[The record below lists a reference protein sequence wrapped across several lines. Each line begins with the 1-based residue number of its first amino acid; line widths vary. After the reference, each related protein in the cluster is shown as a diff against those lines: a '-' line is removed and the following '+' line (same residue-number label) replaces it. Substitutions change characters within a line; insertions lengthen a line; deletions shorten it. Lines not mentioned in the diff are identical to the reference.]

1 MSVRRL
7 HPEQPESFAFTE
19 ENAAYVQKVIA
30 RYPEGRQASAVIPA
44 LMVAQ
49 SQEGWISL
57 PAIEVVAKLLDMPDI
72 RVLEVATFYT
82 QFQLSPVGRKAHIQV
97 CGTTPCR
104 LRGADDII
112 AICKNRL
119 AAHPFELSTDGEFSW
134 EEVECAGAC
143 VNAPMVTV
151 GKDTYEDLTVETFNA
166 LIDGLVA
173 GNPPTPGP
181 QTERF
186 FSAPQS
192 GGAALTESALYDGS
206 VIGKYRAFDREELTP
221 PPAPAAAAPASPA
234 VVPAPAADA
243 KPAAEKPIPK
253 VVEAQGQADSDKVPD
268 QHKPALIEAARDGK
282 PDDLK
287 LIVGVGSKLE
297 ELLHKLGVYHFDQI
311 AGWNEMNLKWVDQHL
326 GSFRGRALRDKW
338 IEQSG
343 KLASG
348 WRPPIHGGG
357 QGGGNPV

>member
-19 ENAAYVQKVIA
+19 ENAAYLQKVIA

-49 SQEGWISL
+49 DQEGWISR
-57 PAIEVVAKLLDMPDI
+57 PAIETVAKLLDMPDI

-104 LRGADDII
+104 LRGADEII
-112 AICKNRL
+112 TICKNRL
-119 AAHPFELSTDGEFSW
+119 AAHPFELSPDGEFSW

-166 LIDGLVA
+166 LIDGLA
-173 GNPPTPGP
+173 SGNPPAPGP
-181 QTERF
+181 QTSRF
-186 FSAPQS
+186 FSAPE
-192 GGAALTESALYDGS
+192 GGGTALTDSELYDGS
-206 VIGKYRAFDREELTP
+206 VVGKYRAFDREELTP
-221 PPAPAAAAPASPA
+221 PPAAPAPAAAPAAAAPAP
-234 VVPAPAADA
+234 DA

-253 VVEAQGQADSDKVPD
+253 VVEAQGQADSEKVPE
-268 QHKPALIEAARDGK
+268 QHKPALLEAARGGK

-287 LIVGVGSKLE
+287 LIAGVGPKLE
-297 ELLHKLGVYHFDQI
+297 TLLHQIGVYHYDQI

-338 IEQSG
+338 VEQST
-343 KLASG
+343 KLAGG
-348 WRPPIHGGG
+348 WRPSDKDDGK
-357 QGGGNPV
+357 PV

>member
-7 HPEQPESFAFTE
+7 HSEQPESFAFTE
-19 ENAAYVQKVIA
+19 ENAAYLQKVIA

-49 SQEGWISL
+49 DQEGWISR
-57 PAIEVVAKLLDMPDI
+57 PAIEAVAKLLDMPDI

-104 LRGADDII
+104 LRGADELIS
-112 AICKNRL
+112 ICKNRL
-119 AAHPFELSTDGEFSW
+119 ASHPFELSADGDFSW

-151 GKDTYEDLTVETFNA
+151 GKDTYEDLTAETFNA
-166 LIDGLVA
+166 LIDGLA
-173 GNPPTPGP
+173 TGNPPTPGP
-181 QTERF
+181 QSDRF
-186 FSAPQS
+186 FSAPS
-192 GGAALTESALYDGS
+192 NGDTSLTDPALFDGS
-206 VIGKYRAFDREELTP
+206 VIGKYRAFDREELAP
-221 PPAPAAAAPASPA
+221 PPVAPAPAPAPAAT
-234 VVPAPAADA
+234 PAAAA

-253 VVEAQGQADSDKVPD
+253 VVEAHGQADSEKVPE
-268 QHKPALIEAARDGK
+268 QHKPTLLEAARDGK

-287 LIVGVGSKLE
+287 LISGVGPKLE
-297 ELLHKLGVYHFDQI
+297 ELLHKLGVYHYDQI
-311 AGWNEMNLKWVDQHL
+311 ASWNEMNIQWVDQHL

-338 IEQSG
+338 IEQSL

-348 WRPPIHGGG
+348 WRPSKDGAK
-357 QGGGNPV
+357 PV

>member
-19 ENAAYVQKVIA
+19 ENAAYLQKVVA

-49 SQEGWISL
+49 DQEGWISR
-57 PAIEVVAKLLDMPDI
+57 PAIETVAKLLDMAEI

-82 QFQLSPVGRKAHIQV
+82 QFQLSPVGRKAHVQV

-104 LRGADDII
+104 LRGADELIT
-112 AICKNRL
+112 ICKNRL
-119 AAHPFELSTDGEFSW
+119 AAHPFELSADGDFSW

-151 GKDTYEDLTVETFNA
+151 GKDTYEDLTAETFNA
-166 LIDGLVA
+166 LLDGLA
-173 GNPPTPGP
+173 SGNPPAPGP
-181 QTERF
+181 QDGRF
-186 FSAPQS
+186 FSAPEH
-192 GGAALTESALYDGS
+192 GGTALTDSALYDGS
-206 VIGKYRAFDREELTP
+206 VIGKYRAFDREELAP
-221 PPAPAAAAPASPA
+221 PPAATAPAAAPAPAPAAA
-234 VVPAPAADA
+234 VAPAASA
-243 KPAAEKPIPK
+243 KPAAEQPIPK
-253 VVEAQGQADSDKVPD
+253 VVEAQGQADSEKVPD
-268 QHKPALIEAARDGK
+268 QYKPTLLEAARDGK

-287 LIVGVGSKLE
+287 LIWGVGSKLE
-297 ELLHKLGVYHFDQI
+297 EMLHKLGVYHYDQI

-338 IEQSG
+338 IEQTT

-348 WRPPIHGGG
+348 WRPSGKDSGK
-357 QGGGNPV
+357 PV

>member
-19 ENAAYVQKVIA
+19 ENAAYLQKVIA

-49 SQEGWISL
+49 SQEGWISR
-57 PAIEVVAKLLDMPDI
+57 PAVETVAKLLDMPDI

-104 LRGADDII
+104 LRGADEII
-112 AICKNRL
+112 SICKNRL
-119 AAHPFELSTDGEFSW
+119 AAHPFELSADGAFSW

-151 GKDTYEDLTVETFNA
+151 GSDTYEDLTAETFNA
-166 LIDGLVA
+166 LIDGFAV

-181 QTERF
+181 QNGRF
-186 FSAPQS
+186 YSAPS
-192 GGAALTESALYDGS
+192 NGDTSLTDPSLVDGS
-206 VIGKYRAFDREELTP
+206 VVGKYRAFDREELAP
-221 PPAPAAAAPASPA
+221 APAAPAPAPAPAAA
-234 VVPAPAADA
+234 
-243 KPAAEKPIPK
+243 KPAEEKPVPK
-253 VVEAQGQADSDKVPD
+253 VVEAQGQADAEKVPD
-268 QHKPALIEAARDGK
+268 QHKPTLLEAARDGK

-287 LIVGVGSKLE
+287 LIAGVGPKLE
-297 ELLHKLGVYHFDQI
+297 ELLHKLGVYHYDQI
-311 AGWNEMNLKWVDQHL
+311 AGWNEMNIQWVDQHL

-343 KLASG
+343 KLATG
-348 WRPPIHGGG
+348 WRPSKDGAK
-357 QGGGNPV
+357 PV

>member
-19 ENAAYVQKVIA
+19 ENAAYVRKVIS

-57 PAIEVVAKLLDMPDI
+57 PAIETVARLLDMPDI

-104 LRGADDII
+104 LRGAGDII
-112 AICKNRL
+112 DICKNRL
-119 AAHPFELSTDGEFSW
+119 AAHPFELSADGDFSW
-134 EEVECAGAC
+134 EEVECAGTC
-143 VNAPMVTV
+143 VNAPVVTV
-151 GKDTYEDLTVETFNA
+151 GSDTYEDLAVDTFNA
-166 LIDGLVA
+166 LLDGLVA
-173 GNPPTPGP
+173 GNPPAPGP
-181 QTERF
+181 QNGRF
-186 FSAPQS
+186 FSAPANGDTS
-192 GGAALTESALYDGS
+192 LTDAALYDGS
-206 VIGKYRAFDREELTP
+206 VVGKYRAFDREELTP
-221 PPAPAAAAPASPA
+221 QPAAAAPAAS
-234 VVPAPAADA
+234 APAA

-268 QHKPALIEAARDGK
+268 QHKPALLDAARDGK

-287 LIVGVGSKLE
+287 LIAGVGSKLE
-297 ELLHKLGVYHFDQI
+297 ELLHKLGVYHYDQI
-311 AGWNEMNLKWVDQHL
+311 AGWNEMNLRWVDQHL

-338 IEQSG
+338 IEQSA
-343 KLASG
+343 KLATG
-348 WRPPIHGGG
+348 WRPPI
-357 QGGGNPV
+357 QGGGKPV

>member
-7 HPEQPESFAFTE
+7 HPEQPESFSFTG
-19 ENAAYVQKVIA
+19 ENAAYLQKVIA

-49 SQEGWISL
+49 SQEGWISQ
-57 PAIEVVAKLLDMPDI
+57 PAIEAVAKLLDMPDI

-104 LRGADDII
+104 LRGADELIT
-112 AICKNRL
+112 ICKNRL
-119 AAHPFELSTDGEFSW
+119 AAHPFDLSSDGDFSW

-151 GKDTYEDLTVETFNA
+151 GKDTYEDLTTETFNA
-166 LIDGLVA
+166 LIDGLA
-173 GNPPTPGP
+173 SGNPPTPGP
-181 QTERF
+181 QSDRF
-186 FSAPQS
+186 FSAPS
-192 GGAALTESALYDGS
+192 NGDTSLTDPTLFDGS
-206 VIGKYRAFDREELTP
+206 VIGKYRAFDREELA
-221 PPAPAAAAPASPA
+221 PPAAPALAAAAPA
-234 VVPAPAADA
+234 AAA

-253 VVEAQGQADSDKVPD
+253 VAETQGLADSEKVPE
-268 QHKPALIEAARDGK
+268 QHKPSLLEAARDGK

-287 LIVGVGSKLE
+287 LIAGVGPKLE
-297 ELLHKLGVYHFDQI
+297 EMLHKLGIYHFDQI
-311 AGWNEMNLKWVDQHL
+311 AGWNEMNIQWVDQHL

-343 KLASG
+343 KLATG
-348 WRPPIHGGG
+348 WRPSKDGAK
-357 QGGGNPV
+357 PV

>member
-19 ENAAYVQKVIA
+19 DNAAYVQKVIA
-30 RYPEGRQASAVIPA
+30 RYPEGRQASAVIPV

-49 SQEGWISL
+49 DQEGWISQ
-57 PAIEVVAKLLDMPDI
+57 PCIEAVAKLLDMPDI

-112 AICKNRL
+112 TICKNRL
-119 AAHPFELSTDGEFSW
+119 ASHPFELSADGDFSW
-134 EEVECAGAC
+134 EEVECSGAC
-143 VNAPMVTV
+143 VNAPVVTV
-151 GKDTYEDLTVETFNA
+151 GKDTYEDLTGDTFNA
-166 LIDGLVA
+166 LIDGLAA
-173 GNPPTPGP
+173 GTPPTPGP
-181 QTERF
+181 QNGRF
-186 FSAPQS
+186 FSAPE
-192 GGAALTESALYDGS
+192 GGDTALTDPALYDGS

-221 PPAPAAAAPASPA
+221 APAAAAPAPA
-234 VVPAPAADA
+234 AAPAADA

-253 VVEAQGQADSDKVPD
+253 VVEAQGQADAEKVPD
-268 QHKPALIEAARDGK
+268 QHKPTLLEAARDGK

-287 LIVGVGSKLE
+287 LIWGVGSKLE
-297 ELLHKLGVYHFDQI
+297 ELLHKLGIYHFDQI
-311 AGWNEMNLKWVDQHL
+311 AGWNEMNLRWVDQHL

-338 IEQSG
+338 IDQCA
-343 KLASG
+343 KLSTG
-348 WRPPIHGGG
+348 WRPSDKGGDK
-357 QGGGNPV
+357 PV

>member
-7 HPEQPESFAFTE
+7 HPEQPESFSFTG
-19 ENAAYVQKVIA
+19 ENAAYLQKVIA

-49 SQEGWISL
+49 DQEGWISQ
-57 PAIEVVAKLLDMPDI
+57 PAIEAVAKLLDMPDI

-104 LRGADDII
+104 LRGADELIT
-112 AICKNRL
+112 ICKNRL
-119 AAHPFELSTDGEFSW
+119 AAHPFDLSADGDFSW

-151 GKDTYEDLTVETFNA
+151 GKDTYEDLTAETFNA
-166 LIDGLVA
+166 LIDGLA
-173 GNPPTPGP
+173 TGNPPTPGP
-181 QTERF
+181 QSDRF
-186 FSAPQS
+186 FSAPS
-192 GGAALTESALYDGS
+192 NGDTSLTDTALFDGS
-206 VIGKYRAFDREELTP
+206 VIGKYRAFDREELAPP
-221 PPAPAAAAPASPA
+221 PPAPAVAPAPAAAPA
-234 VVPAPAADA
+234 AAA
-243 KPAAEKPIPK
+243 KPAEEKPVPK
-253 VVEAQGQADSDKVPD
+253 VVEAQGQADGEKVPE
-268 QHKPALIEAARDGK
+268 QHKPSLLEAARDGK

-287 LIVGVGSKLE
+287 LIAGVGPKLE
-297 ELLHKLGVYHFDQI
+297 EMLHKLGIYHFDQI
-311 AGWNEMNLKWVDQHL
+311 AGWNEMNIQWVDQHL

-343 KLASG
+343 KLATG
-348 WRPPIHGGG
+348 WRPSKDGAK
-357 QGGGNPV
+357 PV

>member
-7 HPEQPESFAFTE
+7 HSEQPESFAFTE
-19 ENAAYVQKVIA
+19 ENAAYLQKVIG

-49 SQEGWISL
+49 DQEGWISR
-57 PAIEVVAKLLDMPDI
+57 PAIEAVAKLLDMPDI

-82 QFQLSPVGRKAHIQV
+82 QFQLSPVGRKAHVQV

-104 LRGADDII
+104 LRGADEII

-119 AAHPFELSTDGEFSW
+119 AAHPFELSADGDFSW

-151 GKDTYEDLTVETFNA
+151 GKDTYEDLSVETFNA
-166 LIDGLVA
+166 LIDGLA
-173 GNPPTPGP
+173 TGNPPAPGP
-181 QTERF
+181 QSGRF
-186 FSAPQS
+186 FSAPANADTS
-192 GGAALTESALYDGS
+192 LTDPALNDGS

-221 PPAPAAAAPASPA
+221 QPAAPAAAAPAPA
-234 VVPAPAADA
+234 TAPAAA
-243 KPAAEKPIPK
+243 KPAAETPIPK
-253 VVEAQGQADSDKVPD
+253 VVEAQGQADSEKVPD
-268 QHKPALIEAARDGK
+268 LHKPTLLEAARDGK
-282 PDDLK
+282 PDDLR
-287 LIVGVGSKLE
+287 LIHGVGSKLE

-311 AGWNEMNLKWVDQHL
+311 ANWNEMNLRWVDQHL

-338 IEQSG
+338 IEQSA
-343 KLASG
+343 KLVSG
-348 WRPPIHGGG
+348 WRPSDKDGDKPA
-357 QGGGNPV
+357 

>member
-19 ENAAYVQKVIA
+19 ENAAYLQKVIA

-49 SQEGWISL
+49 SQEGWISQ
-57 PAIEVVAKLLDMPDI
+57 PAIEAVAKLLDMPDI

-104 LRGADDII
+104 LRGADELI

-119 AAHPFELSTDGEFSW
+119 AAHPFELSTDGDFSW

-151 GKDTYEDLTVETFNA
+151 GSDTYEDLTAETFNV
-166 LIDGLVA
+166 LIDGLAA
-173 GNPPTPGP
+173 GNPPAPGP
-181 QTERF
+181 QSGRF
-186 FSAPQS
+186 FSAPANGDTS
-192 GGAALTESALYDGS
+192 LIDPALFNGS
-206 VIGKYRAFDREELTP
+206 VIGKYRAFDREELAP
-221 PPAPAAAAPASPA
+221 QPAPPAPI
-234 VVPAPAADA
+234 PAPGPAA

-253 VVEAQGQADSDKVPD
+253 VVEAQGQADSEKVPD
-268 QHKPALIEAARDGK
+268 QHKPELFEAAREGK
-282 PDDLK
+282 ADDLK
-287 LIVGVGSKLE
+287 LIYGVGPKLE
-297 ELLHKLGVYHFDQI
+297 ELLHKLGVYHYDQI
-311 AGWNEMNLKWVDQHL
+311 ASWNEMNLRWIDQHL
-326 GSFRGRALRDKW
+326 GSFRGRAFRDKW
-338 IEQSG
+338 IEQSS
-343 KLASG
+343 KLATG
-348 WRPPIHGGG
+348 WRPSNKDGDK
-357 QGGGNPV
+357 PV

>member
-7 HPEQPESFAFTE
+7 HSEQPESFAFTE
-19 ENAAYVQKVIA
+19 ENAAYLQKVIA

-49 SQEGWISL
+49 SQEGWISR
-57 PAIEVVAKLLDMPDI
+57 PAIETVAKLLDMPDI

-104 LRGADDII
+104 LRGADEII
-112 AICKNRL
+112 SICKNRL
-119 AAHPFELSTDGEFSW
+119 AAHPFELSADGAFSW

-151 GKDTYEDLTVETFNA
+151 GSDTYEDLTAETFNA
-166 LIDGLVA
+166 LIDGFAA

-181 QTERF
+181 QNGRF
-186 FSAPQS
+186 YSAPS
-192 GGAALTESALYDGS
+192 NGDTSLTDPSLVDGS
-206 VIGKYRAFDREELTP
+206 VVGKYRAFDREELA
-221 PPAPAAAAPASPA
+221 PAPAAAAPAPA
-234 VVPAPAADA
+234 PAPAAA
-243 KPAAEKPIPK
+243 KPAEEKPVPK
-253 VVEAQGQADSDKVPD
+253 VVEAQGQADAEKVPE
-268 QHKPALIEAARDGK
+268 QHKPTLLEAARDGK

-287 LIVGVGSKLE
+287 LIAGVGPKLE
-297 ELLHKLGVYHFDQI
+297 ELLHKLGVFHYDQI
-311 AGWNEMNLKWVDQHL
+311 ASWNEMNIKWVDQHL

-338 IEQSG
+338 IEQSS
-343 KLASG
+343 KLATG
-348 WRPPIHGGG
+348 WRPSKDGAK
-357 QGGGNPV
+357 PV